1 MGGGG
6 GYRKKMMKCNNN
18 VWSVGFYCIFFLS
31 IRSGVFFLSE
41 NCSNPFY
48 IRLSPILKAIHHTT
62 FNFLFTHNNRWRL
75 CKEIEFLIFVH
86 LFNTLLFTQL
96 CSRTCHCVCVR
107 KLNKKYYN
115 YKCVNQTEKLQPRG
129 TFFVIIIAK
138 SVYDNKI
145 KTIFFFFLNA
155 ETKVT
160 NTRNCSIVTIVTLKK
175 AINVI

>member
-1 MGGGG
+1 MIKQLQKWLQYLNLFSSSFFGTRDWLQYLNFFFLHFLVPETASIYLIPHIEVKIKTWGEGG

-18 VWSVGFYCIFFLS
+18 VWSVGFYCIFSLS

-96 CSRTCHCVCVR
+96 CSRT
-107 KLNKKYYN
+107 L
-115 YKCVNQTEKLQPRG
+115 
-129 TFFVIIIAK
+129 
-138 SVYDNKI
+138 
-145 KTIFFFFLNA
+145 
-155 ETKVT
+155 
-160 NTRNCSIVTIVTLKK
+160 
-175 AINVI
+175 